1 MMLKKVLTAERGFY
15 SVNFSYW
22 SFLKLRMSIDNSCLV
37 SILATFENDEIYG
50 LVFTLKKS

>member
-22 SFLKLRMSIDNSCLV
+22 SFVKLRIGIGNSCLV

-50 LVFTLKKS
+50 LVFTIKKS